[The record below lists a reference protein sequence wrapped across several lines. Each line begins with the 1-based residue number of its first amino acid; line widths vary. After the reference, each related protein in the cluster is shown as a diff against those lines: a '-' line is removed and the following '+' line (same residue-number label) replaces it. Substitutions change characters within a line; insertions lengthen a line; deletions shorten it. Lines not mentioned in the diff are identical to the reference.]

1 MSIKLLDTIY
11 KLTDNADKVDGKHAS
26 DFATSGHTHS
36 SLSTVG
42 DKRAEATTPNS
53 YSNKFI
59 FQGLK
64 TNSSFGSP
72 STDTYSYVLGLR
84 GWSDSSGGNSWE
96 LAFNNSGIYSRNG
109 ASTSWGNWYRLLDS
123 SNSSVSKS
131 GQTLTVKIN
140 GTSQSLS
147 NTTYSAGTGL
157 SLSGTTFNHA
167 SSVTAGTIG
176 TSSATS
182 GSTLAVP
189 YVTYNATGHITATG
203 THTHTITGFA
213 SSSHNHDSVY
223 LKLSGGTL
231 TGNFAANNNTKT
243 PFNLTTNLYYVNK
256 ALNWGGSS
264 FIRNVILLIPV
275 QTSTN
280 WSGYNYID
288 GKFLLWKNGG
298 NVYDIVEVNLNNV
311 YNSLEYRLLASGQY
325 SSSYKLCICKYN
337 GVSYYAIDCPYHSNP
352 YNNAEFYGHIR
363 SSLTGGTGTVNL
375 PLTVDYYN
383 ENTQT
388 VLNSEVKNSITST
401 LTTSVVTSVSSR
413 NLFSIAGFSGSL
425 SGNASSA
432 SKLGTNAGSATN
444 PVYFSGGV
452 PVACTYSLNKTVP
465 SDAKFT
471 DTNTTYSAGTGI
483 SLSGTTFSNSGVRSV
498 ATGDN
503 NGTIKVNTN
512 GTSANVAVKGLGSAA
527 YLNTTG
533 TFSAVTHS
541 DYNNNQTQLVSR
553 SFMSHWTGAY
563 NSSGTSN
570 LTYCKHGAFGTAATK
585 AYTTSVTSGSGS
597 LVTSGGVYTALRGY
611 STTSHNHDSVYAA
624 KSHTHSYVSYGTVSF
639 TPKNEAITPAAVL
652 ALTGNWSLKK
662 GTWDY
667 SSNGYVTS
675 DFGNIDLAG
684 TSVLTFGTSSA
695 YTQLYIT
702 APTQSGHSGITNEM
716 LFYNNHGSNF
726 SPGWTRVIT
735 NRNYTSYCAKASHSH
750 SYASKVTVGSTAYS
764 VSSNNI
770 TIPAYPTSLK
780 CPSSL
785 TIQTNGTSQGAWNGS
800 SAKTINITYSNV
812 GAAAASHTHSYAGSS
827 SAGGAATSANKLNT
841 NAGDSRSPVYFSS
854 GVPVA
859 CSDLDLRKYYS
870 IDASSLSTSNFYPV
884 TFASSDIMTDCEI
897 HSPNLG
903 GSQPYNQNVIHFQL
917 IAQGWSDTPKSFKIL
932 HHGVYSGT
940 EITIGAI
947 GSGDN
952 SGMQCVWVRGGM
964 VYRFYSNKKPTLR
977 TANTSNGNEIFTV
990 GTGYSGGSNTKVTI
1004 HWSYGQTSQIVCTA
1018 GHTHNYASSSHNHD
1032 SVYSK
1037 LGHTHSYAASSHTHT
1052 KSQITD
1058 FSHTHN
1064 YAGSSSAGGDA
1075 NNSVKWGGYKI
1086 VVGSTGTATDTIY
1099 IVT

>member
-167 SSVTAGTIG
+167 SSVTAGTAG

-264 FIRNVILLIPV
+264 YIRNVILLIPV

-337 GVSYYAIDCPYHSNP
+337 GVSYYAIDCPYHANP

-553 SFMSHWTGAY
+553 SFMSYWTGAY

-597 LVTSGGVYTALRGY
+597 LVTSGGVYTALQRY
-611 STTSHNHDSVYAA
+611 STTSHNHDSAYAA

-716 LFYNNHGSNF
+716 LFYNDHGSSF

-735 NRNYTSYCAKASHSH
+735 NRNYTSYCAKASHTH

-780 CPSSL
+780 CPNSL
-785 TIQTNGTSQGAWNGS
+785 TIQGNGTSLGS
-800 SAKTINITYSNV
+800 YDGSAAKTINITYSSV
-812 GAAAASHTHSYAGSS
+812 GAAAASHTHSYLPLSGGTMTGNIKVYTDGEGRGLKFGTSTLNSLSNQLLWQSAEAIRFGSS
-827 SAGGAATSANKLNT
+827 SWDWNAWAGLKYNHSSKIIYLGLADGTIFNANSA
-841 NAGDSRSPVYFSS
+841 
-854 GVPVA
+854 
-859 CSDLDLRKYYS
+859 
-870 IDASSLSTSNFYPV
+870 
-884 TFASSDIMTDCEI
+884 
-897 HSPNLG
+897 
-903 GSQPYNQNVIHFQL
+903 Q
-917 IAQGWSDTPKSFKIL
+917 
-932 HHGVYSGT
+932 
-940 EITIGAI
+940 
-947 GSGDN
+947 
-952 SGMQCVWVRGGM
+952 
-964 VYRFYSNKKPTLR
+964 
-977 TANTSNGNEIFTV
+977 
-990 GTGYSGGSNTKVTI
+990 SGGKLYTPGISNIYIGNGSYTVL
-1004 HWSYGQTSQIVCTA
+1004 HSNNWSTYCA
-1018 GHTHNYASSSHNHD
+1018 AKSHNHD
-1032 SVYSK
+1032 SAYAPKS
-1037 LGHTHSYAASSHTHT
+1037 HTHSYAASSHTHT